1 MEIKIGV
8 QHTNRELVFEP
19 TATAAD
25 VKKEVAAAIADGS
38 TLELTDE
45 KGRLLV
51 VPGAQI
57 GYVEIGTE
65 EQHRVG
71 FGPV

>member
-19 TATAAD
+19 EAAADD
-25 VKKEVAAAIADGS
+25 VKKDVSAAIADGS
-38 TLELTDE
+38 LLELTDK
-45 KGRLLV
+45 KGRKLV
-51 VPGAQI
+51 VPGGQI

-71 FGPV
+71 FGPI